1 MCYCAGDAMRPAR
14 EADDLSDVNAFERTE
29 EPGFGDYVA
38 LLKPRVMS
46 LVVFTALVGLLVAPV
61 PVHPFIAFTSIL
73 FIAIGAGASGA
84 LNMWWDADIDAV
96 MTRTRSR
103 PIPAG
108 KVEPGEALGLGV
120 ALSGLSVMML
130 GLAANLAA
138 AALLAFT
145 IFFYA
150 VIYTMVL
157 KRWTPQNIVI
167 GGAAGAFPPVVGW
180 VAATGS
186 ISLEAVLMFALI
198 FFWTPPHFWALC
210 LFMKSD
216 YSDAKVPMLTVTH
229 GHDATRRQIFIYTLV
244 LAASAV
250 ALGFTSIAGPA
261 YIATAVVMNA
271 LFAKGAWDILRRST
285 EAAQADRYG
294 VEKRFFKL
302 SLVYLALHFGAL
314 LVDAALRAIGLI
326 GGGA

>member
-1 MCYCAGDAMRPAR
+1 MRTGPAG
-14 EADDLSDVNAFERTE
+14 EADDLSDVNAYERTE

-46 LVVFTALVGLLVAPV
+46 LVVFTAMVGLLVAPV

-96 MTRTRSR
+96 MSRTQKR

-108 KVEPGEALGLGV
+108 KIQPGEALGLGV

-150 VIYTMVL
+150 VIYTMIL
-157 KRWTPQNIVI
+157 KRWTPQNIVS
-167 GGAAGAFPPVVGW
+167 GGAAGAFPPMVGW

-186 ISLEAVLMFALI
+186 VSLEAVLMFGLI

-216 YSDAKVPMLTVTH
+216 YADAKVPMLTVTH
-229 GHDATRRQIFIYTLV
+229 GHDAARRQIFIYTLV
-244 LAASAV
+244 LATSAL

-261 YIATAVVMNA
+261 YIATALVMNA
-271 LFAKGAWDILRRST
+271 LFAKGAWAILRRTT
-285 EAAQADRYG
+285 EAAQADGYK
-294 VEKRFFKL
+294 VEKSFFKL
-302 SLVYLALHFGAL
+302 SLIYLTLQFGAL
-314 LVDAALRAIGLI
+314 LADAALRALGLI
-326 GGGA
+326 GGAA